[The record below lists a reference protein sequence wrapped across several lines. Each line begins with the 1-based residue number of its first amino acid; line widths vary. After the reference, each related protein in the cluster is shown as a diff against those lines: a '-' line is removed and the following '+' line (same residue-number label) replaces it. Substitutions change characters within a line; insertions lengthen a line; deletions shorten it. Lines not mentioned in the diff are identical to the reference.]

1 MKKLILLLALPFA
14 IVAGCQSGPT
24 EAEQKTEL
32 ENHVMAV
39 HDSAMANMGTI
50 IKMRR
55 NLQALSDTLATQQ
68 TDTATITKLQQ
79 SVTGLKAADED
90 MMNWMRNYKAPDT
103 LKHQQAMDYL
113 QQELQ
118 KIEKVKVTM
127 DSTIKAARAIYQQH
141 EPKN

>member
-24 EAEQKTEL
+24 EAGQKTEL

-39 HDSAMANMGTI
+39 HDSAMADMGTI
-50 IKMRR
+50 IKLRR
-55 NLQALSDTLATQQ
+55 NLQSLADTLATRQ
-68 TDTATITKLQQ
+68 TDSTTIKLLQQ
-79 SVTGLKAADED
+79 NISGLELADES

-103 LKHQQAMDYL
+103 LQHEQAMTYL

-118 KIEKVKVTM
+118 KIEKVKTTM
-127 DSTIKAARAIYQQH
+127 DSTIKAARDIYKQH